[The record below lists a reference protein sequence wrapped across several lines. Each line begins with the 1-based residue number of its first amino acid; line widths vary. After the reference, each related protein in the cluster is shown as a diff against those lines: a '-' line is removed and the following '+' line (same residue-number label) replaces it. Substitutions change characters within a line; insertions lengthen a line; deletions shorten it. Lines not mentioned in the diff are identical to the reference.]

1 MQNLIKTSLKVA
13 KGLGITE
20 TWLLGLQWR
29 NGGRKVD
36 EKDDDDDYEEDD
48 DFLGG

>member
-1 MQNLIKTSLKVA
+1 MRDCKMCSLKVA
-13 KGLGITE
+13 KGLGIKE

-36 EKDDDDDYEEDD
+36 EEDDDDGYEEEDD
-48 DFLGG
+48 ILGG